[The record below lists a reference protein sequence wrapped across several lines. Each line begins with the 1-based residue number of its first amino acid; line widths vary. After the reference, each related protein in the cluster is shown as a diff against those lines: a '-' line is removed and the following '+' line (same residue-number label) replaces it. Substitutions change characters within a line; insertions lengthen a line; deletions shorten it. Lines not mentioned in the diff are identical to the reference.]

1 MKEIYDIA
9 IIGGGIIGSSIARE
23 LSKYKLNICVLE
35 KELDVCLET
44 SGRNSGVLHAGF
56 NNKPDSLMAKF
67 CVEGNQNFEE
77 VAKELD
83 IPFKRTGKLVVGFTK
98 EDKEQLIKM
107 KEQGEV
113 NGVVGLEIINKEK
126 IKELSPYIGGEFALY
141 SPSTGILN
149 PFIYTIAMA
158 ENAVENGVN
167 YFLGNEV
174 LDIKRRLY
182 KEDKNEEI
190 YEIKTNEGIYKSK
203 WIINCAGLNSDKIGK
218 MLGIDEYSI
227 HPCRGEYFILD
238 QKVGQLLNMPAYP
251 VPNPK
256 AGGLGIHLTP
266 SIDGNVFI
274 GPSSEYIDEKDDYSV
289 TKEVMDLLIE
299 DGGRIFPH
307 IKKEHFIRNFS
318 GIRPKLVGK
327 EQGGYDDFKIELR
340 EDIQNIINLTGIES
354 PGLTSAVP
362 IAKYVVSLL
371 SQKENLKENP
381 YFNKYRKGIINFK
394 EQPIDIKRKLI
405 EENQDYGEI
414 VCRCETITKAEILE
428 AINNPLGVETVT
440 GIKYRTRAM
449 MGRCQGGYCQTR
461 ITKLIK
467 EEKQKKEEEILYSR
481 KDSNMFVGKVRQ

>member
-9 IIGGGIIGSSIARE
+9 IIGGGVIGSSIARE
-23 LSKYKLNICVLE
+23 LSKYKLSICVLE

-56 NNKPDSLMAKF
+56 NNKPGSLMAKF
-67 CVEGNQNFEE
+67 CVEGNQNFDE

-126 IKELSPYIGGEFALY
+126 IKELSPYIDGDFALY

-174 LDIKRRLY
+174 LDIKRILY
-182 KEDKNEEI
+182 KEDKSEEV
-190 YEIKTNEGIYKSK
+190 YEINTSKGIYKSK
-203 WIINCAGLNSDKIGK
+203 WIINCAGLSSDKIGK

-327 EQGGYDDFKIELR
+327 DQGGYDDFKIELR
-340 EDIQNIINLTGIES
+340 EDIPNIINLTGIES

-394 EQPIDIKRKLI
+394 EQSTDIKRRLI

-467 EEKQKKEEEILYSR
+467 EVKEKKEEEILYSR
-481 KDSNMFVGKVRQ
+481 KDSNTFVGKVRQ

>member
-1 MKEIYDIA
+1 MKSTYDVL
-9 IIGGGIIGSSIARE
+9 IIGGGVVGSSIARE
-23 LSKYKLNICVLE
+23 LSKYNLSTCVLE
-35 KELDVCLET
+35 KELDVCCET

-56 NNKPDSLMAKF
+56 NNKPGTLMAKF
-67 CVEGNQNFEE
+67 CVEGNQKFDE
-77 VAKELD
+77 VANELD
-83 IPFKRTGKLVVGFTK
+83 IPFKRSGKLVVGFTDD
-98 EDKEQLIKM
+98 DKEKLIKM
-107 KEQGEV
+107 KEQGEANNV
-113 NGVVGLEIINKEK
+113 AGLEIINKDR
-126 IKELSPYIGGEFALY
+126 IKELSPFIEGEFALY

-174 LDIKRRLY
+174 LNIKKELC
-182 KEDKNEEI
+182 EDKDI
-190 YEIKTNEGIYKSK
+190 YEIKTNKGIYKSR
-203 WIINCAGLNSDKIGK
+203 WIINSAGLNSDKIGK
-218 MLGIDEYSI
+218 MLGIKEYTI

-238 QKVGQLLNMPAYP
+238 QKVGQFLNMPAYP

-289 TKEVMDLLIE
+289 TKDVMDLLIK

-327 EQGGYDDFKIELR
+327 DQGGYDDFKIELR
-340 EDIQNIINLTGIES
+340 DDIPNLINLTGIES

-371 SQKENLKENP
+371 SQKESLEENP
-381 YFNKYRKGIINFK
+381 NFNKYRKGITCFND
-394 EQPIDIKRKLI
+394 QPLETKRKLI
-405 EENQDYGEI
+405 EEDENYGEVI
-414 VCRCETITKAEILE
+414 CRCETITKAEILE
-428 AINNPLGVETVT
+428 AINNPLRVETLT

-461 ITKLIK
+461 ISNLIK
-467 EEKQKKEEEILYSR
+467 EEKNKKEEEILYCR
-481 KDSNMFVGKVRQ
+481 KDSNMFTGKVRV